1 MELRHPPGKV
11 LALAGDP
18 TVKSLPF
25 SLEPLPTVTSNNKQL
40 LQATALLTT
49 TATTGTELRTA
60 TTGTELRTATTGTE
74 LRTATTRTELQLL
87 ELQLPSVKPGTLS
100 NHWLQQ
106 L

>member
-1 MELRHPPGKV
+1 MELRHPPGEV

-25 SLEPLPTVTSNNKQL
+25 SLEPLPTVTSNNKPL
-40 LQATALLTT
+40 LQL
-49 TATTGTELRTA
+49 TELPTTTA